1 MKYSGEE
8 EDLRGSRVLQGFKNE
23 DLPLA
28 FVFPMFAVIRV
39 DCQFEPFSVFCFLH
53 IKVKNLSQEKKKL
66 ILLLISTQSVLQC

>member
-53 IKVKNLSQEKKKL
+53 IKEFESREKKQQTNF
-66 ILLLISTQSVLQC
+66 IIN